1 MEEGKRLRPFI
12 QGLLLL
18 GIHFNRSHSSP
29 KLLDLFL
36 DAFKV
41 NLKKLL

>member
-1 MEEGKRLRPFI
+1 MEEGKKLRPFI

-18 GIHFNRSHSSP
+18 GIHFNWSHSSP

-36 DAFKV
+36 DAFEV
-41 NLKKLL
+41 NFKKLL